1 MKWPFVVGEMIA
13 NAQQRKKTFEKNI
26 FNLFFSKGHLFVIFV
41 VLQIKII
48 HVSMSRDRTIDRN
61 NPVENSSRGHP
72 PHPSEIST
80 L

>member
-1 MKWPFVVGEMIA
+1 MPSKEKKPL
-13 NAQQRKKTFEKNI
+13 RKI
-26 FNLFFSKGHLFVIFV
+26 SLSFFSKGHLFVIFV

-48 HVSMSRDRTIDRN
+48 YVSMSRTIDRN

-72 PHPSEIST
+72 PYSSEIST